1 MAAIFL
7 LSLQLNFWS
16 LKVPQ
21 IMGNKNSEPISG
33 SLLVDD
39 LSVLENPIFLV
50 NLKLGVRMESGFLSE
65 FSKKIQTTHTFN
77 IITLIFYINLHQDSI
92 D

>member
-1 MAAIFL
+1 MD
-7 LSLQLNFWS
+7 
-16 LKVPQ
+16 
-21 IMGNKNSEPISG
+21 NKNSEPISG

-50 NLKLGVRMESGFLSE
+50 NLKLGVRMESGFPSE
-65 FSKKIQTTHTFN
+65 FSKSTQHIHQHKYS
-77 IITLIFYINLHQDSI
+77 IFYINLQQDPI